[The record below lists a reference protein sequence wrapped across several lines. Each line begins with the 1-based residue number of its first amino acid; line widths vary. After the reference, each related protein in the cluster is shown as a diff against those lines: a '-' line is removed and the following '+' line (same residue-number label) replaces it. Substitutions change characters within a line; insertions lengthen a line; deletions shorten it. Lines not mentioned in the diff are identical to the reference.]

1 MKRRD
6 CLKVIGGGALAM
18 AGVPAA
24 TAAMVAT
31 AAADRYAKYKGS
43 TIVVNWPAHPH
54 YDAAAKLVPEFT
66 RETGIKVEI
75 DKMQYLR
82 MHDKQLLEMSKA
94 KGDYDVIAYV
104 VFWKAEYVK
113 KGLLQSLEP
122 FLAKAGLA
130 DPAYDLPDIVPAYLE
145 NVGMVGGRKG
155 YLAGPGAK
163 LYGIPFG
170 AETSVLAYRKDIFDK
185 HGLKPPTTY
194 DELAKLLP
202 VLKAKEPAM
211 GALTSRGQ
219 SGSHVVHA
227 WLLHLNPLGGKI
239 FDDQW
244 RPVFQQEAGIRA
256 AELLKQISDTG
267 PAGIPGYGFGEMSNA
282 FLQGQAAMYLDT
294 IAIFGQVEDPAKSK
308 IAGKVAYA
316 LHPKGRRASSETGGF
331 GMAIPKNAAN
341 SEAAFLFIEW
351 MTNKVNDKKVTGLGG
366 NATRMSTLADA
377 ALVKRYPQFPV
388 LREQLKYADA
398 DWRPIIPEWSEI
410 NEQVLGVGLS
420 EVLIGKKSAREALAG
435 MAPKVEAIMRA
446 GGYLK
451 A

>member
-6 CLKVIGGGALAM
+6 CLKAIGGGALA
-18 AGVPAA
+18 ATGVPAA
-24 TAAMVAT
+24 
-31 AAADRYAKYKGS
+31 AAADRYAKYKGA

-54 YDAAAKLVPEFT
+54 YDAAARLVPEFT

-75 DKMQYLR
+75 DRMQYLR
-82 MHDKQLLEMSKA
+82 MHDKQLLEMSKP
-94 KGDYDVIAYV
+94 KGDYDVISYV

-113 KGLLQSLEP
+113 KGLLQPLSP
-122 FLAKAGLA
+122 FLGKAGLA
-130 DPAYDLPDIVPAYLE
+130 DPAYDIADIVPGYLE
-145 NVGMVGGRKG
+145 NIGLVGGKKG
-155 YLAGPGAK
+155 YLAGAGAQ

-170 AETSVLAYRKDIFDK
+170 AETSILAYRKDIFDK
-185 HGLKPPTTY
+185 HGLKPPATY

-202 VLKAKEPAM
+202 VLKAKEPGM

-239 FDDQW
+239 FDDLW
-244 RPVFQQEAGIRA
+244 RPVFQLDAGVQA
-256 AELLKQISDTG
+256 ARLLKQISDSG

-316 LHPKGRRASSETGGF
+316 LHPKGTRSSSETGGF
-331 GMAIPKNAAN
+331 GMAIPRNAAN

-351 MTNKVNDKKVTGLGG
+351 MTNKVNDKRVTGLGG
-366 NATRMSTLADA
+366 NATRMSTLGDA
-377 ALVKRYPQFPV
+377 ELLKRYPQFHV
-388 LREQLKYADA
+388 LREQLKYADP

-420 EVLIGKKSAREALAG
+420 EVLIGKKSAEDALRD
-435 MAPKVEAIMRA
+435 MAPKVAAIMRA

>member
-6 CLKVIGGGALAM
+6 YLKVLGAGALAA
-18 AGVPAA
+18 AGMPA
-24 TAAMVAT
+24 VASV
-31 AAADRYAKYKGS
+31 DRYARYKGT

-82 MHDKQLLEMSKA
+82 MHDKQLLEMGKP
-94 KGDYDVIAYV
+94 KGDYDVISYV
-104 VFWKAEYVK
+104 VFWKSEYVK
-113 KGLLQSLEP
+113 KGLLQPMHP
-122 FLAKAGLA
+122 FLTSGLA
-130 DPAYDLPDIVPAYLE
+130 DPGYDVADIVPGYLE
-145 NVGMVGGRKG
+145 NIGLVGGKKG
-155 YLAGPGAK
+155 YLAGLGAQ

-170 AETSVLAYRKDIFDK
+170 AETSILAYRKDIFEK
-185 HGLKPPTTY
+185 HGLKPPATY
-194 DELAKLLP
+194 DDLARLLP
-202 VLKAKEPAM
+202 VLKAKEPGM

-219 SGSHVVHA
+219 AGSHAVHA
-227 WLLHLNPLGGKI
+227 WLLHLNPLGGRI
-239 FDDQW
+239 FDDLW
-244 RPVFQQEAGIRA
+244 RPVFQLEAGVKA
-256 AELLKQISDTG
+256 AKLLKEISDTG

-294 IAIFGQVEDPAKSK
+294 IAIFGQAEDPAKSR
-308 IAGKVAYA
+308 IAGKVGYA
-316 LHPKGRRASSETGGF
+316 LHPKGSRYSSETGGF
-331 GMAIPKNAAN
+331 GMAIPKNARN

-351 MTNKVNDKKVTGLGG
+351 MTNKVNDKRVTALGG
-366 NATRMSTLADA
+366 NAMRMSTLSDMD
-377 ALVKRYPQFPV
+377 LIKRFPQFPV
-388 LREQLKYADA
+388 LREQLKYADP

-420 EVLIGKKSAREALAG
+420 EVLIGKKSAEDALRE
-435 MAPKVEAIMRA
+435 MAPKVTAIMKA